1 MRQYFRFIAQS
12 WPLLAFGFVSIFWG
26 NFGQSFFISWY
37 GTPIQESMG
46 MSAGRYGSLYSLATL
61 GSGLLILAFGGLID
75 RFPLRHFATAAAL
88 GMALATLVLSLAFH
102 PLLLLLGLFLVR
114 LCGQGLL
121 PHTAQTT
128 MARYFDNDRGKALS
142 VSASGV
148 PLGEIILPIL
158 AVALIAAVGWRQSW
172 LILCL
177 LTLAVYLPLIQWLL
191 RRAPMDTNARPVTAS
206 AQILARSAGRREM
219 LRDRRF
225 WLVLPTVL
233 AGPFMITAIF
243 IHQGFII
250 AQKDWT
256 PAWLATSF
264 IAYGVMHWIA
274 SLVAGLL
281 IDRFSAQSLL
291 RVMLLPLIVALFLLA
306 FVEGLWLAPFFMML
320 LAITIG
326 FGGPVGGALW
336 GEVDGTAKLGSSRSL
351 MSSLMFI
358 STSISPFLF
367 GVLIDRG
374 LSVTTLFG
382 ASGIG
387 LLIAVFL
394 AQFSYRPE
402 QTLKTAN

>member
-1 MRQYFRFIAQS
+1 
-12 WPLLAFGFVSIFWG
+12 
-26 NFGQSFFISWY
+26 
-37 GTPIQESMG
+37 

-61 GSGLLILAFGGLID
+61 GSGLLILTFGGLID
-75 RFPLRHFATAAAL
+75 RFPLRYFATAAAL
-88 GMALATLVLSLAFH
+88 GMALATLVLSLAYH

-148 PLGEIILPIL
+148 PIGEILLPIII
-158 AVALIAAVGWRQSW
+158 VALIAAVGWRQSW
-172 LILCL
+172 LVLCL
-177 LTLAVYLPLIQWLL
+177 LTLVVYLPLMLWLL
-191 RRAPMDTNARPVTAS
+191 RRAPMDTDARPVTAS
-206 AQILARSAGRREM
+206 AQILAKSAGRREM
-219 LRDRRF
+219 LRDHRF

-233 AGPFMITAIF
+233 AGPFMVTAIF

-250 AQKDWT
+250 DQKNWT
-256 PAWLATSF
+256 PAWLASCF
-264 IAYGVMHWIA
+264 IAYGLMHWVA
-274 SLVAGLL
+274 SLVAGVL

-291 RVMLLPLIVALFLLA
+291 RVMLLPLIAALYLLA
-306 FVEGLWLAPFFMML
+306 FAEGMWVTPVFMIL
-320 LAITIG
+320 LAVTIG
-326 FGGPVGGALW
+326 FAGPVGGALW
-336 GEVDGTAKLGSSRSL
+336 AEVYGTAKLGSIRSL
-351 MSSLMFI
+351 MSSLMII

-374 LSVTTLFG
+374 LDVTSLFG
-382 ASGIG
+382 GAGVG

-402 QTLKTAN
+402 KTLNTTD

>member
-1 MRQYFRFIAQS
+1 M
-12 WPLLAFGFVSIFWG
+12 
-26 NFGQSFFISWY
+26 
-37 GTPIQESMG
+37 T
-46 MSAGRYGSLYSLATL
+46 AGRYGSLYSLATL

-75 RFPLRHFATAAAL
+75 RFPLRYFATVAAL

-148 PLGEIILPIL
+148 PLGEIILPIIV
-158 AVALIAAVGWRQSW
+158 VALIAAVGWRQSW
-172 LILCL
+172 LVLCL
-177 LTLAVYLPLIQWLL
+177 LTLAVYIPLIWWLL
-191 RRAPMDTNARPVTAS
+191 SRSSIDTTAKPVTAS
-206 AQILARSAGRREM
+206 AQILAKSAGRREM

-274 SLVAGLL
+274 SLIAGLL

-291 RVMLLPLIVALFLLA
+291 RVMLVPLIAALFLLA
-306 FVEGLWLAPFFMML
+306 FVEGMWLAPLFMTL

-336 GEVDGTAKLGSSRSL
+336 AEVYGTAKLGSIRSL
-351 MSSLMFI
+351 MSSLMII
-358 STSISPFLF
+358 STSVSPFLF

-402 QTLKTAN
+402 QTLKTAH